1 MEEQK
6 VLDVIEKY
14 KSEAIKIAINAFN
27 EGYLLGLHYAE
38 QVLKGNKE
46 K

>member
-1 MEEQK
+1 MEEQE
-6 VLDVIEKY
+6 VLDAIEKY
-14 KSEAIKIAINAFN
+14 KSEAVKNAINAFN

-38 QVLKGNKE
+38 QVLKGDKE